1 MAARQIL
8 RDRKAF
14 GNGVIVERVVWQLP
28 ESTMDYPHGLKYRLY
43 CGHSGQCL
51 VRYDNE
57 RGKGDHKHI
66 GADER
71 PYCFVS
77 RAGAQ
82 GASGSAET
90 AMPRRALGF
99 AAGAHAGV
107 ATGRPDSW

>member
-43 CGHSGQCL
+43 CSHSGQCL

-71 PYCFVS
+71 PYRFVS
-77 RAGAQ
+77 LMQLFAD
-82 GASGSAET
+82 
-90 AMPRRALGF
+90 F
-99 AAGAHAGV
+99 AADV
-107 ATGRPDSW
+107 AYALEATDEGDH